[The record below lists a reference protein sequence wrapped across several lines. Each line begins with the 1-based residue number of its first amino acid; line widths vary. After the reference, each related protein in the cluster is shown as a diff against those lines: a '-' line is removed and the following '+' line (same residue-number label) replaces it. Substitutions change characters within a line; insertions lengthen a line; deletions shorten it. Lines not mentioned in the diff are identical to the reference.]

1 MPAYLQKRR
10 RRWYAVL
17 DIPKQL
23 HPTFGKG
30 KFVKSLETDSLSVA
44 ERKVLLV
51 IAGWKKEIELAKG
64 NEIGTD
70 DEILNNINFIRRDA
84 QERKA
89 KGEDDFDIQMFHEE
103 IGYGRSWNPDINAFE
118 SDDVLMGV
126 AVSVVHGS
134 EIYLTE
140 HIEEYQDSR
149 DVTPKTRDMQTRDI
163 KLFSDHF
170 LYAQNVTREK
180 VVHWVNVVLG
190 TEDGLAPATRSRI
203 ISACRGYWE
212 YLNFNKG
219 LDIEPP
225 FNKVLARKSK
235 RMTKQQV
242 SKLRTSFKV
251 KDYHKILAACE
262 HEPLKDLIKI
272 SAHSGCRIEEICSLK
287 LETISH
293 DRFEIEDAKTRRGWR
308 TVPIHSEIRQLM
320 TRLINTTEDEYLFCN
335 LPTNKYGRRSDAIG
349 KRFGRLKTKL
359 GYGSEHVFHSFRH
372 AFSSQLENAM
382 IPETQARRLQGHK
395 VQGMTYG
402 LYSDGLAFEGLKEVI
417 EHIDWKLPTIQ

>member
-1 MPAYLQKRR
+1 MPEYLQKRR

-70 DEILNNINFIRRDA
+70 DEILNNINIIRRDV

-89 KGEDDFDIQMFHEE
+89 KGEDDESIQMLHEE

-118 SDDVLMGV
+118 SDDELFGS
-126 AVSVVHGS
+126 AVSVVYGS

-140 HIEEYQDSR
+140 HIEEYQDTR

-170 LYAQNVTREK
+170 LYAHSVTREK
-180 VVHWVNVVLG
+180 VVHWVNVILG
-190 TEDGLAPATRSRI
+190 TENGLAPATRSRI

-272 SAHSGCRIEEICSLK
+272 VAHSGCRIEEICSLK
-287 LETISH
+287 LENISH
-293 DRFEIEDAKTRRGWR
+293 DRFEIEDAKTRSGWR
-308 TVPIHSEIRQLM
+308 TVPIHSEIKQLI
-320 TRLINTTEDEYLFCN
+320 TRLIDTTEDEYLFCN
-335 LPTNKYGRRSDAIG
+335 LPANKYGKRSDAIG

-359 GYGSEHVFHSFRH
+359 GYGS
-372 AFSSQLENAM
+372 
-382 IPETQARRLQGHK
+382 
-395 VQGMTYG
+395 
-402 LYSDGLAFEGLKEVI
+402 
-417 EHIDWKLPTIQ
+417 